1 VGYYIRVLAEKDLS
15 VPISQLRGR
24 LMMEGIAVEL
34 TVEVGSDDEWV
45 QLIIRHPDG
54 QEVAV
59 VEKNRVETG
68 QLGAEEIAE
77 FLESI
82 EDGRPASAA
91 AWLKGYL
98 PTVKAIYAL
107 QILQGAYAGD
117 GWKAIHAIHGELWG
131 AAGGILQADGE
142 GFSNLSGY
150 HILWQFSDHVRGP
163 WNMAVLDDE
172 GNWISFQM
180 DLGNKS
186 QRKAFLAGKVPLG
199 AKRL

>member
-1 VGYYIRVLAEKDLS
+1 MGYYIRVLAEKDLS

-34 TVEVGSDDEWV
+34 TVEVGPDEEWV

-54 QEVAV
+54 QEIAV

-68 QLGAEEIAE
+68 QLGAEEISE

-82 EDGRPASAA
+82 EDARPASAA
-91 AWLKGYL
+91 AWLKEYL
-98 PTVKAIYAL
+98 PTVKAIYAF
-107 QILQGAYAGD
+107 QILQGAYVGD
-117 GWKAIHAIHGELWG
+117 GWKAIHAIDGELWG
-131 AAGGILQADGE
+131 ATGGILQADGE

-150 HILWQFSDHVRGP
+150 HILWQFSDHVQGP
-163 WNMAVLDDE
+163 WNMAVLDEKGD
-172 GNWISFQM
+172 WIPFQM
-180 DLGNKS
+180 ELGNKS
-186 QRKAFLAGKVPLG
+186 QRRAFLAGKVPPG